1 MRTYGDK
8 VYTNFRDLNV
18 PEDDIENESFT
29 LISADSLLVY
39 KCKYYLQVY
48 LDNCAYEIV
57 DKRMIDYLGD
67 NLFETD

>member
-1 MRTYGDK
+1 M
-8 VYTNFRDLNV
+8 

-29 LISADSLLVY
+29 LISTDSLLVY
-39 KCKYYLQVY
+39 KSKYYLQVY